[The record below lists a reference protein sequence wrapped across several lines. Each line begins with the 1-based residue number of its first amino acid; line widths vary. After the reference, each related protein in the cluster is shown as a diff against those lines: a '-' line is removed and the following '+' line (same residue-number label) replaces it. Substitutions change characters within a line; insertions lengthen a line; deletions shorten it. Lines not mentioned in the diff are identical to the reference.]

1 MTRRARRSILVSCD
15 VVCFLASILIALL
28 VRFEFDPLRVLPY
41 VRMIAPRLP
50 ALLLVR
56 IATYVAFG
64 LYDRLWQFASVRELV
79 AIAQA
84 GTVASVGDYVLL
96 HLIWG
101 PGFPRS
107 ATLLMWIFNIGLSG
121 GFRLFARLRREWVL
135 TGRSGARSPGKPAG
149 SVSTGESP
157 GSEWETGRTL
167 RALIVGAG
175 EAGVMVAKEL
185 RTHPE
190 LGYDVV
196 GFVDDDRS
204 KQGYMLADLRVLGTR
219 GDLAALVG
227 RHDVDEI
234 IIAMPSAP
242 GRVVKEIVAACEGLG
257 TRVKTLP
264 GVYELIDGKVDVS
277 RIRDVQIEDL
287 LRREEIKVDLDRI
300 GGYLTGRRVLVTG
313 AGGSIGQELCRQ
325 IARFRPENLVLLG
338 HAENDIYEID
348 LELRETFPD
357 LCVAPVIGDIRDAA
371 RMEGVFGRHKPDVVF
386 HAAAHKHVPLM
397 EMHPEEAINN
407 NVFGTWNVATA
418 ADRHGAS
425 RFVFISTDK
434 AVNPVSIMGSTKR
447 AAELLVQ
454 ALDKHSETK
463 FIAVR
468 FGNVLGSRGS
478 VIPLFKRQIAAG
490 GPITVTHPDMVRYFM
505 TIPEAVQLVIQ
516 AAAMGEGGE
525 VFVLDMGEPVRIVD
539 LARDLVR
546 LSGLDPDRDIEIKF
560 TGVRPGE
567 KLFEELLTAE
577 EGTVATCHERIF
589 IARSTAA
596 LDGSVEEFLETCRE
610 LAVGGETGGAQFVD
624 YVRELTRSGGGGREG
639 QQGVSPL
646 AAGGCM

>member
-1 MTRRARRSILVSCD
+1 MSHRARTGLLVACDIACSLVSI
-15 VVCFLASILIALL
+15 AIALL
-28 VRFEFDPLRVLPY
+28 VRFEFNPVRALPY
-41 VRMIAPRLP
+41 AGLILPRLP
-50 ALLLVR
+50 ALLMVR
-56 IATYVAFG
+56 LASYVAFG
-64 LYDRLWQFASVRELV
+64 LYERLWQFASIRELI
-79 AIAQA
+79 AIAEA
-84 GTVASVGDYVLL
+84 GTIASVGDYVVL
-96 HLIWG
+96 HLIRG

-107 ATLLMWIFNIGLSG
+107 VTLLMWVFNIALAGGL
-121 GFRLFARLRREWVL
+121 RLLARLRREWIVTSRSAAL
-135 TGRSGARSPGKPAG
+135 SLARSSVGRPGHSGAA
-149 SVSTGESP
+149 
-157 GSEWETGRTL
+157 WEDVRPRRTL
-167 RALIVGAG
+167 IIGAG
-175 EAGVMVAKEL
+175 EAGMMVAREL

-196 GFVDDDRS
+196 GFIDDDRA
-204 KQGYMLADLRVLGTR
+204 KQGYMLAGMRVLGTR
-219 GDLAALVG
+219 GDLQGVVA
-227 RHDVDEI
+227 RHNVDEI
-234 IIAMPSAP
+234 IIAMPSVP

-257 TRVKTLP
+257 TRVRTLP

-287 LRREEIKVDLDRI
+287 LRREEIKVDLEKI
-300 GGYLTGRRVLVTG
+300 GGYLSGRKVLVTG

-325 IARFRPENLVLLG
+325 VARFRPESLVLLG
-338 HAENDIYEID
+338 HAENDIYDID
-348 LELRETFPD
+348 LELRETHPD
-357 LCVAPVIGDIRDAA
+357 LHVVPVIGDIRDAA
-371 RMEGVFGRHKPDVVF
+371 RMEAVFDLHRPDVVF

-407 NVFGTWNVATA
+407 NVFGTWNVAMA

-425 RFVFISTDK
+425 RFVLISTDK

-447 AAELLVQ
+447 AAELLIQ
-454 ALDKHSETK
+454 ALDRHSKTR
-463 FIAVR
+463 FMAVR

-525 VFVLDMGEPVRIVD
+525 VFVLDMGDPVRIAD

-546 LSGLDPDRDIEIKF
+546 LSGLDPDRDIEIRF

-589 IARSTAA
+589 IARSKAA
-596 LDGSVEEFLETCRE
+596 LDGSVEGFLETCRQ
-610 LAVGGETGGAQFVD
+610 LAAAGEGGGAEFVCW
-624 YVRELTRSGGGGREG
+624 VRELTG
-639 QQGVSPL
+639 
-646 AAGGCM
+646 AAGDQGGKGGATCALKSSANLW

>member
-1 MTRRARRSILVSCD
+1 MTRRARRGILVGCD
-15 VVCFLASILIALL
+15 VACFLASILIALL
-28 VRFEFDPLRVLPY
+28 VRFEFNPPRALPY
-41 VRMIAPRLP
+41 VGMIAPRLP
-50 ALLLVR
+50 ALLVMR
-56 IATYVAFG
+56 IALYAAFG

-79 AIAQA
+79 AIAEA

-96 HLIWG
+96 HLIRG

-107 ATLLMWIFNIGLSG
+107 ATLLMWIFNIGLAG
-121 GFRLFARLRREWVL
+121 GVRLFARLRREWLL
-135 TGRSGARSPGKPAG
+135 TSRSGMWPPRRSA
-149 SVSTGESP
+149 SSASMP
-157 GSEWETGRTL
+157 GSGGPGWQGGQAR
-167 RALIVGAG
+167 RALIIGAG
-175 EAGVMVAKEL
+175 EAGMIVAKEL

-204 KQGYMLADLRVLGTR
+204 KQGYMLAGLRVLGTR

-287 LRREEIKVDLDRI
+287 LRREEIKVDLDKI

-325 IARFRPENLVLLG
+325 IARFQPENLVLLG
-338 HAENDIYEID
+338 HAENDIYDID
-348 LELRETFPD
+348 LELRETCPG
-357 LCVAPVIGDIRDAA
+357 LRVVPVIGDIRDAA
-371 RMEGVFGRHKPDVVF
+371 RMESIFGRHKPDVVF

-425 RFVFISTDK
+425 RFVLISTDK

-516 AAAMGEGGE
+516 AAAMGEG
-525 VFVLDMGEPVRIVD
+525 
-539 LARDLVR
+539 
-546 LSGLDPDRDIEIKF
+546 
-560 TGVRPGE
+560 
-567 KLFEELLTAE
+567 
-577 EGTVATCHERIF
+577 
-589 IARSTAA
+589 
-596 LDGSVEEFLETCRE
+596 
-610 LAVGGETGGAQFVD
+610 
-624 YVRELTRSGGGGREG
+624 
-639 QQGVSPL
+639 
-646 AAGGCM
+646 

>member
-1 MTRRARRSILVSCD
+1 MLVACD
-15 VVCFLASILIALL
+15 IACSLASIMIALL
-28 VRFEFDPLRVLPY
+28 VRFEFNPLRAFPY
-41 VRMIAPRLP
+41 IELIVPRLP
-50 ALLLVR
+50 ALLVVR
-56 IATYVAFG
+56 VASYAAFG
-64 LYDRLWQFASVRELV
+64 LYDKLWQFASVRELV
-79 AIAQA
+79 AIAEA

-96 HLIWG
+96 HLIQG

-107 ATLLMWIFNIGLSG
+107 VTLLMWMFNIGLAG
-121 GFRLFARLRREWVL
+121 GLRLLARLRREWIL
-135 TGRSGARSPGKPAG
+135 TSRSGARSLGRSASGASMRG
-149 SVSTGESP
+149 SR
-157 GSEWETGRTL
+157 GSGWEGGQAR
-167 RALIVGAG
+167 RALIIGAG
-175 EAGVMVAKEL
+175 EAGMIVAKEL

-204 KQGYMLADLRVLGTR
+204 KQGYMLAGLRVLGTR
-219 GDLAALVG
+219 RDLAALVG

-287 LRREEIKVDLDRI
+287 LRREEIKVDLEKI

-325 IARFRPENLVLLG
+325 IARFQPENLVLLG
-338 HAENDIYEID
+338 HAENDIYDID
-348 LELRETFPD
+348 LELRETYPG
-357 LCVAPVIGDIRDAA
+357 LHVVPVIGDIRDAA
-371 RMEGVFGRHKPDVVF
+371 RMESVFGRHRPDVVF

-418 ADRHGAS
+418 ADRHAAS
-425 RFVFISTDK
+425 RFVLISTDK

-447 AAELLVQ
+447 AAELLIQ
-454 ALDKHSETK
+454 ALDKHSKTR
-463 FIAVR
+463 FMAVR

-596 LDGSVEEFLETCRE
+596 LDGSVEAFLETCRE
-610 LAVGGETGGAQFVD
+610 LAAGGESGGAQFVNW
-624 YVRELTRSGGGGREG
+624 VRELTGSGGGRAEQPGTP
-639 QQGVSPL
+639 PL
-646 AAGGCM
+646 AAGRSM